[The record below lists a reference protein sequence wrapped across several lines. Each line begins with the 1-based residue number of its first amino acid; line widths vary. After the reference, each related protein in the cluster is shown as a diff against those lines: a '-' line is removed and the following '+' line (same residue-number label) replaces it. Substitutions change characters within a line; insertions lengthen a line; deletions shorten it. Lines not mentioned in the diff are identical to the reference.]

1 MATVASTIL
10 DPTLQNAD
18 AIEFETALNHKVVG
32 QPEAAHKVTT
42 AIQSFMAGLNDPA
55 RPIATFLLLGPT
67 GTGKTRC
74 LRPSGTKKPGARA
87 PTTKQIS
94 YASSSQH
101 PNLRWLLGRWNLTS
115 SETGLWSPARACWS
129 GCAGHGRRNRS
140 KVHPIMARLS
150 PFDPAPDLVS
160 TEKRVRKAGTG
171 LFCN

>member
-74 LRPSGTKKPGARA
+74 LRPSGGEEAPRTRA
-87 PTTKQIS
+87 DNKADLLREFIA
-94 YASSSQH
+94 AS
-101 PNLRWLLGRWNLTS
+101 
-115 SETGLWSPARACWS
+115 EPALV
-129 GCAGHGRRNRS
+129 AGQVES
-140 KVHPIMARLS
+140 DIQ
-150 PFDPAPDLVS
+150 
-160 TEKRVRKAGTG
+160 
-171 LFCN
+171 